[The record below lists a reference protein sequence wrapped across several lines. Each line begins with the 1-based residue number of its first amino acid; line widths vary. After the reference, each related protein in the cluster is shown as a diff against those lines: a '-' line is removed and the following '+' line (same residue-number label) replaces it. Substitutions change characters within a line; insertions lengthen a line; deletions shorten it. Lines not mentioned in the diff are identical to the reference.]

1 MSVSPT
7 THINPAASKIT
18 GAIQQAAQA
27 TGANF
32 NYLLATAK
40 VESNFNPGAKASTS
54 SARGLFQFIEQT
66 WLSTMKEAGPK
77 LGYGQYA
84 NAITKTPSGRL
95 EVSDP
100 ALRKEILNLRHDP
113 AANAAMAGAFTR
125 SNAALL
131 ASRLNRQPSEGELYI
146 AHFLGASGAAKLIA
160 GAAKSQTS
168 AADMFPAAANANRS
182 IFYDK
187 QGNARTASEVYA
199 TLTGRYDVARAR
211 SVAPIDVA
219 AASPGARKVAAAVP
233 DTAGIANAFAASQPL
248 PARAANAEPIFQA
261 LFHTSERRQA
271 VAPKVSQ
278 LWSAPGSAAAP
289 ATGSPDTVTPRPSG
303 GGTFDLFQDMPA
315 NMRSLFGT

>member
-7 THINPAASKIT
+7 TNINPAASKIT

-66 WLSTMKEAGPK
+66 WLSTMKEAGSK

-100 ALRKEILNLRHDP
+100 ALRREILNLRHDP

-199 TLTGRYDVARAR
+199 NLTGRYDVARAR
-211 SVAPIDVA
+211 SVAAPIDVA

-233 DTAGIANAFAASQPL
+233 DTAGIANALAASQPP

-278 LWSAPGSAAAP
+278 LWSAPGSA
-289 ATGSPDTVTPRPSG
+289 TPRATVPPGASG
-303 GGTFDLFQDMPA
+303 GGALDLFQDMPA
-315 NMRSLFGT
+315 NIRSQFGT